1 MDKRFEGRNIFIT
14 GAGSGFG
21 RKTAQRFAEEGA
33 ATIYMVDYNQERLDA
48 TAPSIEEHGAT
59 AIKINTDLSVM
70 ENCSDA
76 IAQALAHDPKLD
88 VLVANAAA
96 WVDEPFIEHS
106 DDSWRRVLSVNLDGY
121 YVLAQ
126 RAAKAMKET
135 GGGVILFTASIVA
148 QGHGR
153 GFTAYCVSKAGL
165 ISLAKA
171 IAVECAPYNIRANC
185 VSPGPAD
192 TQQSVDLVGLKL
204 MEKWRTE
211 GFPAVPMNRLASDE
225 DIANGFLYLA
235 SDDAKYVSGVNLVVD
250 GALTAQTYDVPES

>member
-1 MDKRFEGRNIFIT
+1 MDKRFEGRNVFIT

-96 WVDEPFIEHS
+96 APLRAGHALS
-106 DDSWRRVLSVNLDGY
+106 PPGRGALPRGRRAPRAA
-121 YVLAQ
+121 VLAW
-126 RAAKAMKET
+126 
-135 GGGVILFTASIVA
+135 
-148 QGHGR
+148 R
-153 GFTAYCVSKAGL
+153 GARRDGSTQ
-165 ISLAKA
+165 
-171 IAVECAPYNIRANC
+171 IR
-185 VSPGPAD
+185 
-192 TQQSVDLVGLKL
+192 
-204 MEKWRTE
+204 
-211 GFPAVPMNRLASDE
+211 
-225 DIANGFLYLA
+225 FL
-235 SDDAKYVSGVNLVVD
+235 S
-250 GALTAQTYDVPES
+250 QE